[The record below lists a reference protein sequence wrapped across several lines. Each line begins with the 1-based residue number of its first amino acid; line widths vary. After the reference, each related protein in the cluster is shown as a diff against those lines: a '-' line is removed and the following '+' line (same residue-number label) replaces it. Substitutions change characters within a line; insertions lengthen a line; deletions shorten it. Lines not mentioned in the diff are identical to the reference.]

1 MPEQTANP
9 ASGRHLQ
16 LLIDAV
22 IDYAIYMIGVDGRV
36 LSWNSGAARLK
47 GYTAE
52 EIIGRRLVRPVA
64 VDQVLAAEDI
74 EGLA

>member
-1 MPEQTANP
+1 MISRE
-9 ASGRHLQ
+9 HLSIKKPGTG
-16 LLIDAV
+16 LPPD
-22 IDYAIYMIGVDGRV
+22 
-36 LSWNSGAARLK
+36 RL
-47 GYTAE
+47 E